1 MFQEN
6 TFVTT
11 KEAIKFIDE
20 VLFNGEK
27 VDGLKLYKIND
38 KYDVGLEN
46 YDGDFGI
53 EISEKLSVAI
63 REEFKEEKEMI
74 YLEDLIG

>member
-1 MFQEN
+1 MECLVELGLAN
-6 TFVTT
+6 YYG
-11 KEAIKFIDE
+11 E
-20 VLFNGEK
+20 V
-27 VDGLKLYKIND
+27 KLYKIND
-38 KYDVGLEN
+38 KYYLGLEN

-63 REEFKEEKEMI
+63 IEEFKDKKEMI